1 MEGLFLLKE
10 MLLPGDFI
18 CKINL
23 KDAQFEV
30 PISKAPGIMSG
41 FNRKACYTN
50 FHVRASDFPPSAESF
65 HQINESSNIFASES
79 LYKNYDISRRY
90 ALDSSFSRETTNCL
104 GYVDISVSDLEIFN
118 HHSKVNIG
126 SDIDFGVSMIIS
138 RFTEYDT
145 KSTKIECG
153 KDKHAVQKDSRE
165 VTRTVRGLRKLIE

>member
-1 MEGLFLLKE
+1 
-10 MLLPGDFI
+10 
-18 CKINL
+18 
-23 KDAQFEV
+23 
-30 PISKAPGIMSG
+30 MSG

-79 LYKNYDISRRY
+79 LYKNYNISRRY

-153 KDKHAVQKDSRE
+153 KDKHAVQKGSRE